1 MKYFM
6 RAIIVAAVIIVAF
19 FIFLYSGIYD
29 ISAMSPH
36 NGFTMWVI
44 NTLKDNSIEH
54 HAREIKAP
62 NLNDSNLVKLGFSHY
77 REMCVGCHGGPGQS
91 RDEIGQGLYP
101 MAPTLAESAK
111 ELSPS
116 QLFWITKNGIKMT
129 GMPAFG
135 RTHPDDKIWA
145 IVSFLEKLPSMTKE
159 QYQALDKSTKD
170 ESDE

>member
-1 MKYFM
+1 MKYFI
-6 RAIIVAAVIIVAF
+6 RAAIVLAVLIVAF
-19 FIFLYSGIYD
+19 FIFLYSGIYN

-36 NGFTMWVI
+36 NGFTLWMI

-54 HAREIKAP
+54 QAKEIKAP
-62 NLNDSNLVKLGFSHY
+62 GLSDSNLVKLGFSHY

-101 MAPTLAESAK
+101 KAPNLAESVK

-116 QLFWITKNGIKMT
+116 ELFWITKNGIKMT

-135 RTHPDDKIWA
+135 KTHPDDKIWA
-145 IVSFLEKLPSMTKE
+145 IVSFLEKLPDMTKE
-159 QYQALDKSTKD
+159 QYQTLNEATKE